1 MMLLPVRVSPHR
13 RVWIDVSFQYEK
25 QVYAGSL
32 EDLTRYV
39 LKSGHVDGVYED
51 EQIAYDVKRTVA
63 GMLRDRV
70 PRRQIVEE
78 ISALYG
84 IPIGCVEE
92 VVAEVATMTP
102 I

>member
-1 MMLLPVRVSPHR
+1 MMLLPVRVSPNR
-13 RVWIDVSFQYEK
+13 RIWIDVSFRYEK
-25 QVYAGSL
+25 QVYAGAL

-51 EQIAYDVKRTVA
+51 EQIAYDVKRTIA
-63 GMLRDRV
+63 GMLRDGI
-70 PRRQIVEE
+70 PRRQAVEE
-78 ISALYG
+78 TSALYG

-92 VVAEVATMTP
+92 VVDEVSAAIP